1 MLLTVSNAG
10 VNFPLPTAGMDYYG
24 FPLSL
29 TPQQTAARQRN
40 EASEA
45 QLVNKWSRHAKKGML
60 PGDDSL
66 KKLVRKVQPHSLML
80 INWSPSVGRQ
90 QED

>member
-1 MLLTVSNAG
+1 
-10 VNFPLPTAGMDYYG
+10 MDYYG

-45 QLVNKWSRHAKKGML
+45 QLVNKWKSARKDRGLL